1 MRADDFYMSN
11 MFLKSDVNL
20 CKKMEKKKKKK
31 AFMPFITV
39 KLKVE
44 KYRVLRAISK
54 SNISR
59 KKSELFR
66 TYCKKMIQLI

>member
-59 KKSELFR
+59 KKR
-66 TYCKKMIQLI
+66 VV

>member
-20 CKKMEKKKKKK
+20 CKKMEKKKKK